1 MEKVF
6 LHNTRIS
13 SSAVNEGKAFNRR
26 RDSGHPRGRAISMFE
41 MIQLILGYPQVHTD
55 SEFVPVSTLP
65 LGERRGVERTKP
77 IDSLKRETLERVTV
91 QNLPF
96 ATGPSDLMS
105 NVIPVDR
112 IRRFMILP
120 PRRLHTD
127 IEVMILK
134 DSLFSPVSVDRVTI
148 FGARP
153 PELRSVF
160 DQMGPYFRWF
170 SRSRLSQTDTE
181 ISLSLN
187 KDIERSHWIDGFGRE
202 VCL

>member
-1 MEKVF
+1 LFAFSRSSMNLQLCTSYSTSRYVIKYALKIDENNYILLHVDIRDQKSLRMEKVF
-6 LHNTRIS
+6 LHNTKIS
-13 SSAVNEGKAFNRR
+13 SSAVSEAKALNQRR
-26 RDSGHPRGRAISMFE
+26 YSGHPCGRAISMFE

-112 IRRFMILP
+112 IC
-120 PRRLHTD
+120 RLKKNHH
-127 IEVMILK
+127 
-134 DSLFSPVSVDRVTI
+134 
-148 FGARP
+148 G
-153 PELRSVF
+153 VF
-160 DQMGPYFRWF
+160 I
-170 SRSRLSQTDTE
+170 QT
-181 ISLSLN
+181 
-187 KDIERSHWIDGFGRE
+187 
-202 VCL
+202 